1 MSQAELQ
8 RHIDAGVTRILP
20 INMLPSILDLELVM
34 MYLASSRS
42 TWFTRTPLNASVAES
57 PVLTGGMVP
66 QSH

>member
-20 INMLPSILDLELVM
+20 INMLPSNSGPRASHDVPGEQPLDVVHQDAAQRLG
-34 MYLASSRS
+34 
-42 TWFTRTPLNASVAES
+42 AES